1 MTKISVFFSFFLAT
15 AACFPAIELL
25 KGSEDGHAVHNM
37 AVGSLFRCEPRVSD
51 SRVFVLI

>member
-1 MTKISVFFSFFLAT
+1 MTKISVFFLLAT